1 MGAMAISRWDRFLCS
16 VFPKWGMKR
25 LDSKAL
31 LRSYEAA
38 GSGRRTSSWK
48 KSTAD
53 ADGASLSA
61 LVPLRGLSRD
71 LRRNNPWAR
80 RGIEAITGNTVGNGI
95 EAKAVT
101 TDATLAATAMELWKA
116 WGETTACDFDGRLDF
131 KGLQRLV
138 MDALVESG
146 EVLILKEAA
155 NRADGLPV
163 PLRIRILE
171 PDFIDTRLDG
181 LTAKGARVRQ
191 GIELDGQGRRV
202 AYWLFKKHPGATGLS
217 GSSTFF
223 SESVRIPASDV
234 IHIYRVDRAGQMR
247 GVPWLCTAIARL
259 NDFTDYEDAKLMQ
272 AKVQALFSAF
282 VSDMDASA
290 ISLGK
295 EDDDNDELETI
306 EPGQVQYLKPGQE
319 VTFPNPPTATLENFT
334 ADQLRAIA
342 AGLGVTYEDLSGDY
356 SQVNFSSA
364 RMGRL
369 AHQINVKRWRRELV
383 IGLLCKGVWNWVM
396 GLAAGMNDWPS
407 VPGSS
412 WTSPPMPMIAPDKEI
427 RALKEGVRSGFM
439 TLNEA
444 IRERGEDPETHLQEI
459 ADTNKRLD
467 DLKIT
472 LDSDPRHISGAG
484 GIQDADADA
493 GDIDN
498 EFD

>member
-1 MGAMAISRWDRFLCS
+1 MGTMAISRWDRFLCS
-16 VFPKWGMKR
+16 VFPKWGIKR
-25 LDSKAL
+25 LESKAL

-38 GSGRRTSSWK
+38 GSGRRTSSWN
-48 KSTAD
+48 KSSAD

-71 LRRNNPWAR
+71 LRRNNSWAR
-80 RGIEAITGNTVGNGI
+80 RGIEVITGNTVGNGI
-95 EAKAVT
+95 EAKAKT
-101 TDATLAATAMELWKA
+101 KDAQLAEVAIELWKD
-116 WGETTACDFDGRLDF
+116 WSETTACDFDGRLDF
-131 KGLQRLV
+131 KGLQRLA
-138 MDALVESG
+138 MDVLVESG
-146 EVLILKEAA
+146 EALVLKEAA
-155 NRADGLPV
+155 NVEDGLPV

-171 PDFIDTRLDG
+171 PDFIDTRKEG
-181 LTAKGARVRQ
+181 LTANGARVRQ

-202 AYWLFKKHPGATGLS
+202 AYWLYKQHPGATGFAT
-217 GSSTFF
+217 GTTTFL
-223 SESVRIPASDV
+223 ESVRHPASDV
-234 IHIYRVDRAGQMR
+234 IHLYRVDRAGQMR
-247 GVPWLCTAIARL
+247 GVPWLCTAISRL

-282 VSDMDASA
+282 VSDMDGQAK
-290 ISLGK
+290 SLGP
-295 EDDDNDELETI
+295 EDADDDEIETI

-342 AGLGVTYEDLSGDY
+342 AGLGVTYEDLSNDY

-383 IGLLCKGVWNWVM
+383 IGLLCKGVWGWVM
-396 GLAAGMNDWPS
+396 NFAAGMNDWPS

-444 IRERGEDPETHLQEI
+444 IRERGEDPVTHLQEI

-467 DLKIT
+467 DLEIT
-472 LDSDPRHISGAG
+472 LDSDPRHTSTSG
-484 GIQDADADA
+484 GIQDA
-493 GDIDN
+493 GGIDT

>member
-1 MGAMAISRWDRFLCS
+1 MGTMAISRWDRFLCS
-16 VFPKWGMKR
+16 MFPKWGMKR
-25 LDSKAL
+25 LDAKAF

-38 GSGRRTSSWK
+38 GNGRRTSSWN
-48 KSTAD
+48 KSSAD

-80 RGIEAITGNTVGNGI
+80 RGIEAITGNTVGDGI

-101 TDATLAATAMELWKA
+101 TDKELAATSMALWKE
-116 WGETTACDFDGRLDF
+116 WSTSNSCDFDGRLDF

-138 MDALVESG
+138 MDALVEGG
-146 EVLILKEAA
+146 EVLVLKEAA

-171 PDFIDTRLDG
+171 PDFIDTRKDG
-181 LTAKGARVRQ
+181 IMSGGAKVRQ

-202 AYWLFKKHPGATGLS
+202 AYWLYQQHPGAIGF
-217 GSSTFF
+217 SSAR
-223 SESVRIPASDV
+223 SLESVRVPASDV

-282 VSDMDASA
+282 VSDMDGQAKA
-290 ISLGK
+290 LGK
-295 EDDDNDELETI
+295 EDEDNDELETI

-319 VTFPNPPTATLENFT
+319 VTFPNPPTATLGNFS

-369 AHQINVKRWRRELV
+369 SHQKNVKRWRREMV
-383 IGLLCKGVWNWVM
+383 IGLLCKGVWGWVM
-396 GLAAGMNDWPS
+396 EQAAGINNWPS
-407 VPGSS
+407 VPGSK
-412 WTSPPMPMIAPDKEI
+412 WTSPAMPMIAPDKEG
-427 RALKEGVRSGFM
+427 RAIQSLVRGGFM

-444 IRERGEDPETHLQEI
+444 IRERGEDPDTHLQEI

-467 DLKIT
+467 DLKII
-472 LDSDPRHISGAG
+472 LDSDPRHTSSSG
-484 GIQDADADA
+484 GIQDVDG
-493 GDIDN
+493 GDGAIDT

>member
-1 MGAMAISRWDRFLCS
+1 MAVSRWDRFLCS

-25 LDSKAL
+25 IESKSV

-38 GSGRRTSSWK
+38 GNGRRTSSWN
-48 KSTAD
+48 KSSAD

-71 LRRNNPWAR
+71 LRRNNSWAR
-80 RGIEAITGNTVGNGI
+80 RGIEVITGNTVGNGI
-95 EAKAVT
+95 EAKAVSTNAGLAT
-101 TDATLAATAMELWKA
+101 TALGLWKEWA
-116 WGETTACDFDGRLDF
+116 DTTACDFDGRLDF

-146 EVLILKEAA
+146 EVLVLKEAA

-163 PLRIRILE
+163 PLRIRVLE

-234 IHIYRVDRAGQMR
+234 IHLYRVDRAGQMR
-247 GVPWLCTAIARL
+247 GVPWLCTAIAKL
-259 NDFTDYEDAKLMQ
+259 NDFTDYEDARLMQ
-272 AKVQALFSAF
+272 AKVQALFAGF
-282 VSDMDASA
+282 VSDMDGQAKA
-290 ISLGK
+290 LGAQNDG
-295 EDDDNDELETI
+295 DDDLETI
-306 EPGQVQYLKPGQE
+306 EPGQMQYLRPGQE
-319 VTFPNPPTATLENFT
+319 VTFPNPPTANLDGFSTE
-334 ADQLRAIA
+334 QLRSIA
-342 AGLGVTYEDLSGDY
+342 AGLGVTYEDLSNDY

-364 RMGRL
+364 RMGRIS
-369 AHQINVKRWRRELV
+369 HQTNVKRWRRELV
-383 IGLLCKGVWNWVM
+383 IGLLCKGVWGWVM
-396 GLAAGMNDWPS
+396 ELAAGMNNWPS
-407 VPGSS
+407 VPRSS

-444 IRERGEDPETHLQEI
+444 IRQSGEDPETHLQEI

-472 LDSDPRHISGAG
+472 LDSDPRHTSSSG
-484 GIQDADADA
+484 GIQDADAGP
-493 GDIDN
+493 GDPET

>member
-1 MGAMAISRWDRFLCS
+1 MAISRWDRFLCS

-25 LDSKAL
+25 LDSKAF

-38 GSGRRTSSWK
+38 GNGRRTSSWR
-48 KSTAD
+48 KSSAD

-71 LRRNNPWAR
+71 LRRNNPWAK
-80 RGIEAITGNTVGNGI
+80 RGIEAITGNTVGDGI

-101 TDATLAATAMELWKA
+101 TDTTLAETAMELWKD
-116 WGETTACDFDGRLDF
+116 WSTSTACDFDGRLDF

-138 MDALVESG
+138 MDALVEGG
-146 EVLILKEAA
+146 EVLVMREAA
-155 NRADGLPV
+155 NLADGLPV
-163 PLRIRILE
+163 PLRLRILE
-171 PDFIDTRLDG
+171 ADFIDTRREGILANG
-181 LTAKGARVRQ
+181 MRVRQ

-202 AYWLFKKHPGATGLS
+202 AYWLYKQHPGATGFAS
-217 GSSTFF
+217 GTTSFL
-223 SESVRIPASDV
+223 ESVRVPASDV

-247 GVPWLCTAIARL
+247 GVPWLCSAITRL

-272 AKVQALFSAF
+272 AKVQALFAAF
-282 VSDMDASA
+282 VSDMDGQAKA
-290 ISLGK
+290 LGK

-306 EPGQVQYLKPGQE
+306 EPGQVQYLRPGQE
-319 VTFPNPPTATLENFT
+319 VTFPNPPTATLDNFT

-369 AHQINVKRWRRELV
+369 SHQKNVKRWRRELI
-383 IGLLCKGVWNWVM
+383 IGLLCKGVWDWVM
-396 GLAAGMNDWPS
+396 GLAAGIGLLPS

-412 WTSPPMPMIAPDKEI
+412 WTSPPMPMIAPDKEG
-427 RALKEGVRSGFM
+427 RAIQSLVRGGFM

-444 IRERGEDPETHLQEI
+444 IRERGEDPVTHLQEI

-467 DLKIT
+467 VLGII
-472 LDSDPRHISGAG
+472 LDSDPRHTSSSG
-484 GIQDADADA
+484 GIQDAD
-493 GDIDN
+493 GGTGGIDT

>member
-1 MGAMAISRWDRFLCS
+1 MEISRWDRVLCGM
-16 VFPKWGMKR
+16 FPKWGMR
-25 LDSKAL
+25 RIEARSI

-38 GSGRRTSSWK
+38 GNGRRTSSWN

-53 ADGASLSA
+53 ADGASRSA

-71 LRRNNPWAR
+71 LRRNNSWAR
-80 RGIEAITGNTVGNGI
+80 RGVEVITSNTVGEGI

-101 TDATLAATAMELWKA
+101 KDKDLALTSMALWKE
-116 WGETTACDFDGRLDF
+116 WSTSTSCDFDGRLDF
-131 KGLQRLV
+131 KGLQRLA
-138 MDALVESG
+138 MDAVVEGG

-171 PDFIDTRLDG
+171 PDFIDTRKDG
-181 LTAKGARVRQ
+181 IMSSGAKIRQ

-202 AYWLFKKHPGATGLS
+202 AYWLYKHHPGATGF
-217 GSSTFF
+217 SSTT
-223 SESVRIPASDV
+223 SLESVRIPASDV

-282 VSDMDASA
+282 VSDMDGQAK
-290 ISLGK
+290 SLGE
-295 EDDDNDELETI
+295 EDEDNDELETI

-319 VTFPNPPTATLENFT
+319 VTFPNPPTATLGNFSL
-334 ADQLRAIA
+334 DQLRAIS

-364 RMGRL
+364 RMGRI
-369 AHQINVKRWRRELV
+369 AHQRNLKRWRRELV
-383 IGLLCKGVWNWVM
+383 IGLLCKGVWKWVM
-396 GLAAGMNDWPS
+396 EMGAGLNDWPS
-407 VPGSS
+407 VPSS
-412 WTSPPMPMIAPDKEI
+412 AWTSPAMPMIAPDKEG
-427 RALKEGVRSGFM
+427 RAIQSLVRGGFM

-459 ADTNKRLD
+459 SDTNQRLD
-467 DLKIT
+467 DLEII
-472 LDSDPRHISGAG
+472 LDSDPRHTSIAG
-484 GIQDADADA
+484 GIQDPG
-493 GDIDN
+493 GDGSDS
-498 EFD
+498 D